1 MATKTK
7 LTTEEMQML
16 GFAPANENESNNKSF
31 APEPKKEVEVSTEG
45 IVLREKKYDEE
56 LAANVGK
63 FAKYKNWYGV
73 IDNTHV
79 IKTTETE
86 YKHYG
91 FVEGSEDGWGSHLA
105 TPDKVTILT
114 DKDEIEKARKSA
126 QWFFKNEIESLTRKI
141 QLGVGDKGFM
151 LYLLA
156 ERKAWLAKIA

>member
-1 MATKTK
+1 MATK

-16 GFAPANENESNNKSF
+16 GFAPANENGNKSF
-31 APEPKKEVEVSTEG
+31 APAPKKEIEVNTDG
-45 IVLREKKYDEE
+45 IVVREKHYDEE

-79 IKTTETE
+79 IKTTDAE

-91 FVEGSEDGWGSHLA
+91 FVEGSADGWGSHLA
-105 TPDKVTILT
+105 TPDKVEILT
-114 DKDEIEKARKSA
+114 DEAEIEKARKSA
-126 QWFFKNEIESLTRKI
+126 QWFFKNEIDSLTRKI

-156 ERKAWLAKIA
+156 ERKAWLVRVAS